1 MKLKVKR
8 KHDDITLPSYQTE
21 GSAGFDLTGVS
32 FLKLYSSD
40 KEINLKE
47 VMTQQQ
53 KNGIITLRPGERV
66 LIGTGLHVAVP
77 QGYELQIRSR
87 SSYAL
92 KKGLLVANSPGTID
106 SDYRGEIGVIL
117 INTTHVLLEVKLGE
131 RIAQAVL
138 KKIEQADFELVEEL
152 DDTDRGE
159 GGFGSTGK

>member
-53 KNGIITLRPGERV
+53 KNGVITLRPGERV

-138 KKIEQADFELVEEL
+138 NKIEQANFELVKEL

>member
-21 GSAGFDLTGVS
+21 GSAGFDLTGIS

-138 KKIEQADFELVEEL
+138 NKIEQADFELVEEL